1 MDENK
6 IIEHGVRLDRAE
18 KDITKLTDE
27 VHKVKDKQAR
37 LESVQMVTL
46 EKLGSIESTVK
57 ETYNKLEEAENSE
70 LNSFD
75 KYKFWIITGLITG
88 LVGLAIKLL

>member
-18 KDITKLTDE
+18 KDINKLTDE

>member
-18 KDITKLTDE
+18 KDINKLSDE

-75 KYKFWIITGLITG
+75 KYKFWLITGLITG

>member
-6 IIEHGVRLDRAE
+6 IIEHWVRLDRAE

-46 EKLGSIESTVK
+46 EKLGSIEATVK

>member
-1 MDENK
+1 MENK
-6 IIEHGVRLDRAE
+6 LVEHEVRIKRAE
-18 KDITKLTDE
+18 LDISKLSEGIQE
-27 VHKVKDKQAR
+27 VKEKQAG

-46 EKLGSIESTVK
+46 EKLGRIEELAK
-57 ETYNKLEEAENSE
+57 ETYNKLEEAETSE
-70 LNSFD
+70 VTSFE